1 MFERTLFAGWGDM
14 DFNAHMRN
22 TAFLDKAGDVR
33 AMFFAEH
40 GFPMKTMAALR
51 IGPVVSRDEVEYFR
65 EFRLLEPVR
74 VTYSLAGAAEDGSRM
89 KLRNEFYRADGKLA
103 ARVTSYVGWL
113 DLAARKLVAPPDAL
127 LHAMQRLQKTD
138 DFEVLPSSLGE
149 EATCRPGPS
158 RTGRPDSRSP
168 DARDVGQLR
177 S

>member
-40 GFPMKTMAALR
+40 GFAMKSMAALR
-51 IGPVVSRDEVEYFR
+51 IGPVGSRDEVEYFR

-74 VTYSLAGAAEDGSRM
+74 VTYRLAGAAEDGSRM
-89 KLRNEFYRADGKLA
+89 KLRNEFFQADGKLA

-127 LHAMQRLQKTD
+127 LHAMQRLQ
-138 DFEVLPSSLGE
+138 
-149 EATCRPGPS
+149 R
-158 RTGRPDSRSP
+158 
-168 DARDVGQLR
+168 
-177 S
+177 